1 MKDPQARICHP
12 QGSHSNL
19 TEKSKLYSF
28 TDKQKLRERI
38 HHHQVSFTANNKG
51 TSPGEKNKR
60 RKRKKGEK
68 EGKKEAV
75 TRNKT
80 ITNRKSQRGKLTGK
94 DKHTEKT
101 ENVPCIFI

>member
-1 MKDPQARICHP
+1 MMANQRYAKAKRKNSSPP
-12 QGSHSNL
+12 NN
-19 TEKSKLYSF
+19 
-28 TDKQKLRERI
+28 
-38 HHHQVSFTANNKG
+38 TANNKG

-68 EGKKEAV
+68 EEKKEAV

-80 ITNRKSQRGKLTGK
+80 ITNRKLQTGKLTGK
-94 DKHTEKT
+94 DKHTAKT